1 MSVSETMALVK
12 LWVRIR
18 IGRGGR
24 KDSRGPSSLSGGVQ
38 LYVGSS

>member
-24 KDSRGPSSLSGGVQ
+24 KDSRGGIQ